1 MLNQL
6 KKFGLWGIVIILM
19 MAGFAQAETERGD
32 LSTRF
37 EDVPRIEY
45 NGENYSLRN
54 QLTTVLL
61 MGILE
66 DEATGEAQADF
77 VALLVIDDDERRMSP
92 VRINADM
99 LVSLPDSGETLPI
112 RSLYAQG
119 DGRDENCLRMVSA
132 VNGLLGEELINYY
145 AAFELKGAAQIEG
158 YEPAEGDAEAQ
169 LRALKTVLDQ
179 KSMDELTELN
189 KQLAD
194 YIITDMKSGSLAK
207 VLDKSE
213 RYDQIAMVDLPTE
226 SVEGGEG
233 EEAMVIPDEEAI
245 FEMIVPLFYMQSIW

>member
-6 KKFGLWGIVIILM
+6 KKLGLWGLMIVLV

-45 NGENYSLRN
+45 NGESYSLRN

-77 VALLVIDDDERRMSP
+77 IALLVIDDDERRMSP

-99 LVSLPDSGETLPI
+99 RVSLPDSAETVSL

-119 DGRDENCLRMVSA
+119 DDRDENCQRLIGA
-132 VNGLLGEELINYY
+132 VNALLGEELINYY

-158 YEPAEGDAEAQ
+158 YEPVAGDAETQ
-169 LRALKTVLDQ
+169 LRALKAVLDQ

-189 KQLAD
+189 KQLTD

-213 RYDQIAMVDLPTE
+213 RYEQIPMVDLPTKT
-226 SVEGGEG
+226 VEGGEG
-233 EEAMVIPDEEAI
+233 EEATVAPDEAGI
-245 FEMIVPLFYMQSIW
+245 LEMMVPLFYTQSIW